1 MCALRSANSFLR
13 ETTVTTDLVGGCPW
27 GLQLKLA
34 KTILILLPWDSATIF
49 YDPYSFHFAYR
60 IKYFLN

>member
-1 MCALRSANSFLR
+1 MCALRPANSFLR
-13 ETTVTTDLVGGCPW
+13 QTTVTTDLVGCAAEAFNWNWQKPF
-27 GLQLKLA
+27 
-34 KTILILLPWDSATIF
+34 ILLPWDAATIF